1 MPVNGHQLGPDTAR
15 TGWGWLVVE
24 TASRA
29 YLSLVLALL
38 VIAVGPS
45 LITDWQGHVIR
56 SGSMEPHISAG
67 DVVLT
72 STLPDSS
79 PVPVGRVVVFRSLGS
94 AVAGGPLNAAAAETI
109 LVMHRIVATNED
121 GGYVTA
127 GDANVDVDSTPLVR
141 EKITGQGRLLVPW
154 VGLPS
159 RWIDTGAFL
168 QLAGWLALTGTAIA
182 VLALSPAAQ
191 PRRAPQ
197 KRNGPG
203 AGLTSAAS
211 PTATASPS
219 GWSPASRPA
228 TGLLTHT

>member
-1 MPVNGHQLGPDTAR
+1 MPVNGHNLGPDTAR

-29 YLSLVLALL
+29 YLSFVLALL

-56 SGSMEPHISAG
+56 SGSMEPHISLG

-72 STLPDSS
+72 SPLPDSS
-79 PVPVGRVVVFRSLGS
+79 PVPVGRVVVFRSVDSG
-94 AVAGGPLNAAAAETI
+94 AVASGPVNAAPAETVM
-109 LVMHRIVATNED
+109 VMHRIVAANED

-127 GDANVDVDSTPLVR
+127 GDANVDVDSAPLVR
-141 EKITGQGRLLVPW
+141 EQITGQGRLLVPW

-159 RWIDTGAFL
+159 RWIDTGAFV
-168 QLAGWLALTGTAIA
+168 QLAGWVALTSAAIA

-191 PRRAPQ
+191 PRRAPP
-197 KRNGPG
+197 KPNGPG

-211 PTATASPS
+211 PTTTASPS
-219 GWSPASRPA
+219 SSGSRRHVRLLAS
-228 TGLLTHT
+228 